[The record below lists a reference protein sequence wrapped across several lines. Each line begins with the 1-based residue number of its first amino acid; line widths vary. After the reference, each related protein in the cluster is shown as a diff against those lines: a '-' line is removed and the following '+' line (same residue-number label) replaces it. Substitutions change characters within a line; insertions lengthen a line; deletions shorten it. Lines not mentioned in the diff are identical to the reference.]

1 MVVPSTNKLLEVIRN
16 AQQSRGV
23 IVLTDPDFP
32 GDKIRSTITEHV
44 KGVKHAYI
52 DREKAKNKKGKL
64 VLNMPT

>member
-1 MVVPSTNKLLEVIRN
+1 MLNK
-16 AQQSRGV
+16 SRGV

-52 DREKAKNKKGKL
+52 DREKLKIKRENRC
-64 VLNMPT
+64 

>member
-1 MVVPSTNKLLEVIRN
+1 MCNVIRLKRMVVPSTEQTLEVIRN
-16 AQQSRGV
+16 ARQSRGV

-52 DREKAKNKKGKL
+52 DRKS
-64 VLNMPT
+64 

>member
-1 MVVPSTNKLLEVIRN
+1 MLNKVEAL
-16 AQQSRGV
+16 S
-23 IVLTDPDFP
+23 VLTDPDFP